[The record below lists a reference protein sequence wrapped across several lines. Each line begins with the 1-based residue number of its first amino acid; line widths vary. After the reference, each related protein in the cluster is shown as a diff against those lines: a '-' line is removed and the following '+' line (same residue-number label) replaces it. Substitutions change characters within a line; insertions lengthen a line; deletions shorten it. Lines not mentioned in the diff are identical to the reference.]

1 MTWPPAELPIDF
13 QNATPQENTHPDAH
27 NATNQTINADLVPE
41 IIRVGELAETIGL
54 YLPLT
59 GGTLT
64 GDLQVNGSTQSWSFR
79 TGNGNLS
86 APSYSFYN
94 DLSTGLFRQAEGVL
108 GVAGNMRAFGDL
120 QVDGNSDLKINV
132 PADFWSG
139 ISGTVFTQHGM
150 VGGSQGAYAMSMT
163 ANGYRNTSNKWTS
176 MGVNGSTG
184 AVQIDLATTGNFHV
198 RVASNHPTGSS
209 SSPPIRFTVTDTKT
223 TVYQDLQVDGQTL
236 AQNGTKA
243 APGYSFASDPDTG
256 IYLYSAGI
264 TSITCAGKNIANF
277 GLDGVSFPEGL
288 AEITG
293 TAANLHIGD
302 NGQIRRITDVA
313 KSPTTADVSRLETV
327 IETLTARIEELE
339 ARLKPAATD
348 V

>member
-1 MTWPPAELPIDF
+1 MTWPPAALPIDF
-13 QNATPQENTHPDAH
+13 ENATPQENTHPDAH

-41 IIRVGELAETIGL
+41 INRVGALADTIGL
-54 YLPLT
+54 YLPLS

-64 GDLQVNGSTQSWSFR
+64 GDLQVDGHKLWLKGGKTPSSIYNYDGGDDRTVLRMVAGGDHVSNGAMISMYGGDDAVDPHMLRFYTNNQKTFELNADQSARLYGDLRVDGQTRSYSMR
-79 TGNGNLS
+79 NGNGNLS

-94 DLSTGLFRQAEGVL
+94 DTTTGLFRQAAGVL
-108 GVAGNMRAFGDL
+108 GVAGNLLAFGDL
-120 QVDGNSDLKINV
+120 QVS
-132 PADFWSG
+132 
-139 ISGTVFTQHGM
+139 
-150 VGGSQGAYAMSMT
+150 
-163 ANGYRNTSNKWTS
+163 
-176 MGVNGSTG
+176 
-184 AVQIDLATTGNFHV
+184 
-198 RVASNHPTGSS
+198 
-209 SSPPIRFTVTDTKT
+209 
-223 TVYQDLQVDGQTL
+223 GQTK
-236 AQNGTKA
+236 AQNGTKT
-243 APGYSFASDPDTG
+243 APAYSFTSDPDTG
-256 IYLYSAGI
+256 IYLYTAGI

-293 TAANLHIGD
+293 AAANLHIGE

-313 KSPTTADVSRLETV
+313 KAPTTADVSRLETV